1 MDIKKKFSEHKD
13 LFLLGISGLS
23 LLAFLKL
30 LDSVIEKESVIN
42 IDSVITNW
50 VYTIRTPFLN
60 TLMKIITDLANVES
74 IVVFL
79 LIVFG
84 VLLVLR
90 KQKYILAM
98 LVSSVCSYAFVA
110 IIKELIQRQRP
121 TIANA
126 LAVETSF
133 SFPSG
138 HTMIAV
144 AVYGLLFYFLTR
156 ISKPKWL
163 KILLSISGVIVV
175 LAIGFS
181 RIYLGVHWSSDVFA
195 SLLLGVSWLSLLI
208 WFLERKKVL
217 KRLP

>member
-1 MDIKKKFSEHKD
+1 MDIKQKFSEYKS

-23 LLAFLKL
+23 LLAFLKV
-30 LDSVIEKESVIN
+30 LDSVIEKESVVK
-42 IDSVITNW
+42 IDLIITNW
-50 VYTIRTPFLN
+50 IYTIRTPFLN

-74 IVVFL
+74 IIVFL

-84 VLLVLR
+84 VLLVLK
-90 KQKYILAM
+90 KQRYILAM
-98 LVSSVCSYAFVA
+98 LVSSVTSYAFVA
-110 IIKELIQRQRP
+110 IIKELIKRP
-121 TIANA
+121 RPAIANA

-144 AVYGLLFYFLTR
+144 AVYGLLFYFLMR

-163 KILLSISGVIVV
+163 KILLSIAGTLVV

-195 SLLLGVSWLSLLI
+195 SLLLGISWLSLLI
-208 WFLERKKVL
+208 WYLERKKVL